1 MYLRPLL
8 SWCVCEFFFLPLFS
22 SNQVFGFIEA
32 FEFTFRV
39 PTIFF
44 REKRDFRK
52 KNGEPHNSHL
62 HHTLLLHLHQPKKAV
77 RNREVRREI
86 ESTRRRFTSF
96 VFILFACV
104 FVCVRVGKKEREISF
119 RFPSF
124 TNRIV
129 CFSSSFFSVV
139 VVVALCSLSL
149 SLSLRNE

>member
-1 MYLRPLL
+1 L
-8 SWCVCEFFFLPLFS
+8 
-22 SNQVFGFIEA
+22 
-32 FEFTFRV
+32 
-39 PTIFF
+39 
-44 REKRDFRK
+44 K
-52 KNGEPHNSHL
+52 KENGEPHNSHL

-96 VFILFACV
+96 VFILFVRVFCV
-104 FVCVRVGKKEREISF
+104 FVQEKKEREISF

-149 SLSLRNE
+149 SLSLRTTSERRCKKENDRVVVVVVVVDDDDEHFF